1 VLAGVRE
8 LKKGGPQQLMA
19 SRSVNKV
26 FLIGNL
32 GRDAET
38 RFTASGIA
46 CTRFSVAT
54 TRTWKDQQTEE
65 WKEET
70 NWTNVTAWRK
80 ENLANYLTKG
90 KQVHVEGRL
99 QSSSYN
105 DKKGRKAYV
114 TEVIA
119 EDVILLGGRDDQAF
133 GARSQ
138 RNDARRSA
146 QGNGNSRG
154 AAATVTEADQFDN
167 AGISDDDVPF

>member
-1 VLAGVRE
+1 
-8 LKKGGPQQLMA
+8 MA
-19 SRSVNKV
+19 SRSVNIV
-26 FLIGNL
+26 FLIGHL

-38 RFTASGIA
+38 RFTPSGVA

-54 TRTWKDQQTEE
+54 TRSWKDQQNDE

-70 NWTNVTAWRK
+70 NWTNVKAWRK

-99 QSSSYN
+99 QSRRYN
-105 DKKGRKAYV
+105 DQEGRKVYV

-119 EDVILLGGRDDQAF
+119 EDIILLGGRDDQAS

-138 RNDARRSA
+138 RSDARRPA
-146 QGNGNSRG
+146 QGNGHG
-154 AAATVTEADQFDN
+154 PATATEDEQFDN
-167 AGISDDDVPF
+167 MGITDNDVPF

>member
-1 VLAGVRE
+1 
-8 LKKGGPQQLMA
+8 MA

-26 FLIGNL
+26 FLIGHL

-38 RFTASGIA
+38 MFTPSGVA

-54 TRTWKDQQTEE
+54 TRSWKDQQNDE

-99 QSSSYN
+99 QSRSYN
-105 DKKGRKAYV
+105 DKEGRKVYV

-119 EDVILLGGRDDQAF
+119 EDIMLLAGRDDQAS
-133 GARSQ
+133 GERSH
-138 RNDARRSA
+138 RTDTRRSA
-146 QGNGNSRG
+146 QGNGNGRG
-154 AAATVTEADQFDN
+154 PATAAEDEQFEKM
-167 AGISDDDVPF
+167 GITDDDVPW

>member
-1 VLAGVRE
+1 
-8 LKKGGPQQLMA
+8 MA
-19 SRSVNKV
+19 SRSVNKI
-26 FLIGNL
+26 FLIGHL

-38 RFTASGIA
+38 RFTPSGVA

-54 TRTWKDQQTEE
+54 TRSWKDQQNDE

-99 QSSSYN
+99 QSRSHN
-105 DKKGRKAYV
+105 DQEGTKVYV

-119 EDVILLGGRDDQAF
+119 EDIILLGGRDDPAS

-138 RNDARRSA
+138 RSDARRSA
-146 QGNGNSRG
+146 QGNGNGRG
-154 AAATVTEADQFDN
+154 PATAVEDEQFDKM
-167 AGISDDDVPF
+167 GITDDDVP

>member
-1 VLAGVRE
+1 MG
-8 LKKGGPQQLMA
+8 

-26 FLIGNL
+26 FLIGHL

-38 RFTASGIA
+38 RFTPSGVA

-54 TRTWKDQQTEE
+54 TRSWKDQQNDE

-99 QSSSYN
+99 QSRSYN
-105 DKKGRKAYV
+105 DQEGRKVYV

-119 EDVILLGGRDDQAF
+119 EDIILLGGREHQAS
-133 GARSQ
+133 GTRSQ
-138 RNDARRSA
+138 RTDARRSA
-146 QGNGNSRG
+146 QGNGNGRG
-154 AAATVTEADQFDN
+154 PATATEDDQFEMMGITDN
-167 AGISDDDVPF
+167 DVPF

>member
-1 VLAGVRE
+1 
-8 LKKGGPQQLMA
+8 MA

-38 RFTASGIA
+38 RFTPSGVA

-54 TRTWKDQQTEE
+54 TRSWKDQQTEE

-99 QSSSYN
+99 QSRSYN
-105 DKKGRKAYV
+105 DQDGRKVYV

-119 EDVILLGGRDDQAF
+119 EDIILLGGRDDQAS

-146 QGNGNSRG
+146 QGNGSSRG
-154 AAATVTEADQFDN
+154 PSTATEDDQFDKM
-167 AGISDDDVPF
+167 GITDDDVPF

>member
-1 VLAGVRE
+1 
-8 LKKGGPQQLMA
+8 MA

-26 FLIGNL
+26 FLIGHL

-38 RFTASGIA
+38 RFTPSGVA

-54 TRTWKDQQTEE
+54 TRSWKDQQTEE

-99 QSSSYN
+99 QSRSY
-105 DKKGRKAYV
+105 DDREGRKVYV

-119 EDVILLGGRDDQAF
+119 EDIILLGGRDDQAS

-138 RNDARRSA
+138 RTDARRSA
-146 QGNGNSRG
+146 QGNGNGRG
-154 AAATVTEADQFDN
+154 PATATEDDQSEN
-167 AGISDDDVPF
+167 MGITDDDVPFDMVSPGV

>member
-1 VLAGVRE
+1 
-8 LKKGGPQQLMA
+8 MA

-26 FLIGNL
+26 FLIGHL

-38 RFTASGIA
+38 RVTPSGVA

-54 TRTWKDQQTEE
+54 TRSWKDQHNDE

-99 QSSSYN
+99 QSRSYN
-105 DKKGRKAYV
+105 DQEGRKVYV

-119 EDVILLGGRDDQAF
+119 EDVILLGGRDDQAS

-138 RNDARRSA
+138 GTDARRSA
-146 QGNGNSRG
+146 QRNGNGRG
-154 AAATVTEADQFDN
+154 SATATEDDQFN
-167 AGISDDDVPF
+167 NMGITEDDVPF